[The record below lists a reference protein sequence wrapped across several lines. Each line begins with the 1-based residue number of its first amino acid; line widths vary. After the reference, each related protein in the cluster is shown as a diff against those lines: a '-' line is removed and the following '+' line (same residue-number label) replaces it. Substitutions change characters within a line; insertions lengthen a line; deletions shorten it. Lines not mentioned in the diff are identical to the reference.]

1 MYSTILE
8 RFKGRDDILAMQPA
22 GENFRPIER
31 GQLSVE
37 EYVQEHI
44 GGKTC
49 YGFYLMRPD
58 NTVTCSCVDFDDHP
72 DCPNPDW
79 QGEADRFYQLLMQL
93 DLTPLMEVSASG
105 SGAHLWLFF
114 DRPIEAWK
122 VRQFWITA
130 GKRIG
135 YEPREIYPRQDHLS
149 GKGVG
154 SLVRLPLWG
163 RSRFVDPFEDWED
176 IRPEEIPRA
185 NVEDFLEMC
194 ASIGTPLHSPPP
206 QGGDISDRVD
216 RLLAVPNSLLARRWR
231 GDTEGL
237 KGDTSRS
244 VLAFAVVCELVYQHV
259 PTEDIREALLRWCEI
274 NGYEKKQGW
283 HDLTITRAYE
293 SVHTRLTAPKERA
306 VPISDIAACARHFI
320 SQLGVSHHFA
330 SGIVPLDCSIDG
342 IAPGEV
348 GIIAARPGHCKSA
361 LALQWLDHQARSGV
375 KCLMLNAE
383 MSGYEIGRRMVMNIV
398 GGEEADWLL
407 RKEEID
413 EKISEYYRDCAPPL
427 FEPVG
432 TIDEVEAKI
441 KYHAERGVSLVA
453 VDYLQLLRCH
463 GISGRY
469 EAVTE
474 ISQRIKG
481 AARDNNVALL
491 ALCQVSREVEK
502 RDSPQFQP
510 SDLRE
515 SGQLE
520 QDADLIAFGWWWGRS
535 KDKQDS
541 RQSYELH
548 IAKRRNGPVR
558 QSKIKIKFD
567 PSKQRFHW

>member
-1 MYSTILE
+1 
-8 RFKGRDDILAMQPA
+8 
-22 GENFRPIER
+22 
-31 GQLSVE
+31 
-37 EYVQEHI
+37 
-44 GGKTC
+44 
-49 YGFYLMRPD
+49 
-58 NTVTCSCVDFDDHP
+58 
-72 DCPNPDW
+72 
-79 QGEADRFYQLLMQL
+79 
-93 DLTPLMEVSASG
+93 
-105 SGAHLWLFF
+105 
-114 DRPIEAWK
+114 
-122 VRQFWITA
+122 
-130 GKRIG
+130 
-135 YEPREIYPRQDHLS
+135 
-149 GKGVG
+149 
-154 SLVRLPLWG
+154 
-163 RSRFVDPFEDWED
+163 
-176 IRPEEIPRA
+176 
-185 NVEDFLEMC
+185 
-194 ASIGTPLHSPPP
+194 
-206 QGGDISDRVD
+206 
-216 RLLAVPNSLLARRWR
+216 
-231 GDTEGL
+231 
-237 KGDTSRS
+237 
-244 VLAFAVVCELVYQHV
+244 
-259 PTEDIREALLRWCEI
+259 
-274 NGYEKKQGW
+274 
-283 HDLTITRAYE
+283 
-293 SVHTRLTAPKERA
+293 
-306 VPISDIAACARHFI
+306 
-320 SQLGVSHHFA
+320 
-330 SGIVPLDCSIDG
+330 
-342 IAPGEV
+342 
-348 GIIAARPGHCKSA
+348 
-361 LALQWLDHQARSGV
+361 
-375 KCLMLNAE
+375 MLNAE

-481 AARDNNVALL
+481 AARDNDVALL